1 MPNMIDY
8 LEWYGDLSFKE
19 VPFNE
24 VDGLI
29 LAQLS
34 YIDLAGT
41 VPAVEDGGYITVA
54 DAAEKF
60 RVLHDKKEIYARP
73 GVVSPLTAFLLQHMA
88 QGRRYKT
95 ARLSNFIEKFDK
107 DTAEQFA
114 ALHITLPDKSVYVSF
129 RGTDDTLVGW
139 QEDFDMTFSIVPSQT
154 DAVEYVNRTCR
165 RGRGALRIG
174 GHSKGANL
182 AVYAASLCL
191 PRIAR
196 RIVAVYDMDGP
207 GFDPAILPET
217 TFAGIR
223 DRVHTYVP
231 EYDVVG
237 QLLSRTKPTK
247 IVKSDEHGVYEHS
260 AISWQVKGPAFIQ
273 ANTFDPESVA
283 LSKTLNTW
291 ISSISQADRKEISKQ
306 LFESLADAGATTLS
320 DLMTPNAELYTKIL
334 AQVAREPEPCRDDVT
349 KLVTEVAS
357 TILSQ
362 KTTQTVEAAVAG
374 AKKIFD
380 PVVAKPDPDT
390 PLSEKELWSYRRQQT
405 ARTNMEAAATLF
417 GHTRKQQA
425 ATLLVLVGVAATV
438 AVAAGAIAR
447 RGALKGNA

>member
-8 LEWYGDLSFKE
+8 LAWYGDLSLKE

-41 VPAVEDGGYITVA
+41 VPTVEDGGSISVE
-54 DAAEKF
+54 DAAPRF
-60 RVLHDKKEIYARP
+60 RELHDKEEIYAKP

-88 QGRRYKT
+88 EGKRYKT
-95 ARLSNFIEKFDK
+95 ARLSNFTQKFDK

-139 QEDFDMTFSIVPSQT
+139 QEDFDMTFSVVPSQT

-165 RGRGALRIG
+165 RGRGPLRIG

-207 GFDPAILPET
+207 GFDPAILPES

-231 EYDVVG
+231 EYDIVG
-237 QLLSRTKPTK
+237 QLLSRTPPTK
-247 IVKSDEHGVYEHS
+247 IVKSDEHGVYQHS
-260 AISWQVKGPAFIQ
+260 AISWQVKGPVFVQ
-273 ANTFDPESVA
+273 ADALDPESVA
-283 LSKTLNTW
+283 LSA
-291 ISSISQADRKEISKQ
+291 SIDKWLSATSQTDRMEISKE
-306 LFESLADAGATTLS
+306 LFDSLAKAGATTLS

-334 AQVAREPEPCRDDVT
+334 AQVAKEPEPCRDDVAQ
-349 KLVTEVAS
+349 LVADVAS
-357 TILSQ
+357 TLLSQ
-362 KTTQTVEAAVAG
+362 KTAQTVEAAVSG
-374 AKKIFD
+374 AKKIFE
-380 PVVAKPDPDT
+380 PAPAKPDPHT
-390 PLSEKELWSYRRQQT
+390 PLSEKELWSYRRRQE
-405 ARTNMEAAATLF
+405 AKANIEAAATLF
-417 GHTRKQQA
+417 GHTRRQQI
-425 ATLLVLVGVAATV
+425 ATVLGLVGAGAALATV
-438 AVAAGAIAR
+438 V
-447 RGALKGNA
+447 GALAHRAGSRR